1 MKTTRDLSLLELG
14 EAIAAIGFLGGV
26 AGYVLAA
33 IIELAGTEIDA
44 SRAFLTGSALA
55 GLGAITYLAAERLA

>member
-1 MKTTRDLSLLELG
+1 MKTTSDLSLLELG

-33 IIELAGTEIDA
+33 IVELVGTEIDT

-55 GLGAITYLAAERLA
+55 GPGAVTYLAAERLA

>member
-1 MKTTRDLSLLELG
+1 VKTTSDLSLLELG

-33 IIELAGTEIDA
+33 IVELVGTEIDT

-55 GLGAITYLAAERLA
+55 GLGAVTYLAAERLA